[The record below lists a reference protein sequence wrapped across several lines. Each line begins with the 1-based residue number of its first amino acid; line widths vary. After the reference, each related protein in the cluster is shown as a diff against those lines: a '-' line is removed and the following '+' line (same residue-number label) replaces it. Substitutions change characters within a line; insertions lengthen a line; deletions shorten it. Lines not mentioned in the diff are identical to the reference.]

1 MLLIFC
7 KFEFRAFFY
16 WFNTVP
22 FLISRKIQYLIARHD
37 CSGIFKTTPIS
48 SARAAV
54 AASGDCW
61 DGGIPRHRA
70 SGVRIVEDCGA
81 DGFSVIDRC
90 RALRAAVSLGLPP
103 VVAAW
108 IPPRRLDGGHGAWG
122 CDGGNVPSRRAVR
135 PAGHC
140 SFCFSAESAGLG
152 YRNMAWPETAAKGA
166 RHHGMRL
173 ARPSRRRNRRFP

>member
-7 KFEFRAFFY
+7 RFKFRAFFY

-22 FLISRKIQYLIARHD
+22 FLISRKIQYLIARHE
-37 CSGIFKTTPIS
+37 CSGIFKTTWIS
-48 SARAAV
+48 SACTVV
-54 AASGDCW
+54 AAGGDSW
-61 DGGIPRHRA
+61 DCGIPRPRV

-103 VVAAW
+103 VVDAW
-108 IPPRRLDGGHGAWG
+108 IPSRRLDDGHSAWG

-140 SFCFSAESAGLG
+140 GLRCGAEFSGLG
-152 YRNMAWPETAAKGA
+152 HSDMAWPETAAKGA

-173 ARPSRRRNRRFP
+173 ARTSRRRNRRSP

>member
-22 FLISRKIQYLIARHD
+22 FLISRKIQYLIARHE
-37 CSGIFKTTPIS
+37 CSGIFKTTRIF
-48 SARAAV
+48 SACTVV
-54 AASGDCW
+54 AAGGDSW
-61 DGGIPRHRA
+61 DCGIPRPRV

-103 VVAAW
+103 VVEAW
-108 IPPRRLDGGHGAWG
+108 IPPRRLDDGHSAWG
-122 CDGGNVPSRRAVR
+122 CDGGNISGRRAVR
-135 PAGHC
+135 PAGYC
-140 SFCFSAESAGLG
+140 SLCFGAESADLG
-152 YRNMAWPETAAKGA
+152 YSNMAWPETATA
-166 RHHGMRL
+166 
-173 ARPSRRRNRRFP
+173 S